1 MDGVKLITS
10 AILGLDLETVFIG
23 GKVYT
28 IHPPTIRTLAGVI
41 NCMDESKGE
50 SIKDVILKMDL
61 IGSCKALSWFIQGNE
76 SLYEAFLDCPV
87 SEVQEGVIKGF
98 SLIDPKNFIALSA
111 LQRNVRS
118 LIAKPRS

>member
-1 MDGVKLITS
+1 MEV
-10 AILGLDLETVFIG
+10 VFIG

-41 NCMDESKGE
+41 HLMRESTGE
-50 SIKDVILKMDL
+50 SIKDIIFNMDL
-61 IGSCKALSWFIQGNE
+61 EGCCKALSWFIQGNE
-76 SLYEAFLDCPV
+76 GLKDTFMDCPV
-87 SEVQEGVIKGF
+87 SEVQEGLIKGF
-98 SLIDPKNFIALSA
+98 TLLDPKNFITLSA